1 MTRNNPRHP
10 SRRRTPQAKRL
21 VAALAIL
28 AATNAG
34 CTPASQEKPMT
45 EYRENPN
52 PTKAYR
58 LTMRIDDA
66 PGPLQVMVSA
76 SQFDV
81 VNRECLPPPD
91 SNPGGHLS
99 PIPTNDIPFQL
110 ERVSDN
116 EYTGIVY
123 ADGMIDED
131 YYGRG
136 VCRWKLINV
145 QVQLKATGAKEETKF
160 MADLYGDEF
169 FAAQVKT
176 IYFRK
181 ELYPRHPDSQLDE
194 PKNSGQTDRAKI
206 SSFRDD
212 ELFTITLASKELTP

>member
-1 MTRNNPRHP
+1 
-10 SRRRTPQAKRL
+10 
-21 VAALAIL
+21 
-28 AATNAG
+28 
-34 CTPASQEKPMT
+34 MT

-136 VCRWKLINV
+136 VCRWKLVNV
-145 QVQLKATGAKEETKF
+145 QVQLKATGAANETKF
-160 MADLYGDEF
+160 MADLSAEELR
-169 FAAQVKT
+169 AQKEKT
-176 IYFRK
+176 LYYWK
-181 ELYPRHPDSQLDE
+181 GLYPQTDVDNFPDSGAQDPEQFKPEL
-194 PKNSGQTDRAKI
+194 
-206 SSFRDD
+206 RDN
-212 ELFTITLASKELTP
+212 LFTITLASKELTP